1 MPKILIEAIN
11 IEKYFRDQK
20 ILSFDNLKIYAG
32 DKIGIIGANG
42 SGKTT
47 LLNILSGDIKPDK
60 GNINRYCEI
69 SFIKQFG
76 EIEKGSDQKQL
87 KEFKV
92 SKQETIKT
100 LSGGEKTRIKI
111 ASALKSNALI
121 FADEPTSNLDFDGV
135 ELLCQKLNTYE
146 SFLLVSHDRNLI
158 DRLCNK
164 VIEIKDNKL
173 IVYSGNY
180 SFYLEESAKRLKN
193 QQQQYENYIGEKSR
207 LEKSLMGAK
216 QRSKSVRK
224 APNRMGNSEARLH
237 KGKTT
242 EKRKKLDTS
251 ANQIKNHLEK
261 LEVKEKPI
269 ELPKIKMDFLLT
281 NPPLNKV
288 LISGYD
294 LSFSYENKE
303 IFKNASFEI
312 KNGSKAAIYG
322 ENGSGKTTLLNLI
335 NVQYKN
341 INIVPK
347 AKLGYFYQGFENI
360 DLSKTVLENA
370 LENSVQDKETVRL
383 ILARLLFRGDTVFK
397 PSSVLSGGERIKLS
411 LAKIL
416 VSDANILLLDEPTNY
431 LDMQSTE
438 VLQALINDYEGTV
451 LFVSHDKDFVNNV
464 ANNLLIIQ
472 DKKLISFEGNLS
484 TYENRQKEKDNKE
497 NDIEKIALQ
506 MKITEIINKL
516 SLVKDSEKA
525 ALESEYQDLI
535 NKLKSL

>member
-11 IEKYFRDQK
+11 IEKYFGDQK
-20 ILSFDNLKIYAG
+20 IFSFDNLKIYAG

-47 LLNILSGDIKPDK
+47 LLNILSGDILPDK
-60 GNINRYCEI
+60 GNVNRYCQV

-92 SKQETIKT
+92 SKQQTITT
-100 LSGGEKTRIKI
+100 LSGGEKARIKI

-121 FADEPTSNLDFDGV
+121 FADEPTSNLDFNGI
-135 ELLCQKLNTYE
+135 ELLLQKLNTYE

-173 IVYSGNY
+173 IIYKGNY

-193 QQQQYENYIGEKSR
+193 QQQQYENYIEEKIR
-207 LEKSLMGAK
+207 LEKSLLEAK

-224 APNRMGNSEARLH
+224 APSRMGNSEARLH
-237 KGKTT
+237 KGKTA
-242 EKRKKLDTS
+242 EKRKKLDTG

-261 LEVKEKPI
+261 LEVKEKPM
-269 ELPKIKMDFLLT
+269 ELPKIKMDFSLT
-281 NPPLNKV
+281 NPPSNKI
-288 LISGYD
+288 LISSYD

-312 KNGSKAAIYG
+312 KNSNKTAIYG

-335 NVQYKN
+335 NEYNKN

-360 DLSKTVLENA
+360 ELNKSVLENA

-397 PSSVLSGGERIKLS
+397 PASVLSGGERIKLS
-411 LAKIL
+411 LAKLL

-431 LDMQSTE
+431 LDMPSTQ

-464 ANNLLIIQ
+464 ADNLLIIQ
-472 DKKLISFEGNLS
+472 DKKIISFEGNSS
-484 TYENRQKEKDNKE
+484 TYENSQKEKDNKD
-497 NDIEKIALQ
+497 NDIEKISLQ
-506 MKITEIINKL
+506 MKITEIISKL
-516 SLVKDSEKA
+516 SSVKDSEKA
-525 ALESEYQDLI
+525 ALESEYNDLI
-535 NKLKSL
+535 KKLKTL

>member
-1 MPKILIEAIN
+1 MPKILIEAMN
-11 IEKYFRDQK
+11 IEKYFADQK
-20 ILSFDNLKIYAG
+20 IFSFDNLKIYAG

-47 LLNILSGDIKPDK
+47 LLNILSGDILPDK
-60 GNINRYCEI
+60 GSVNRYCQV
-69 SFIKQFG
+69 SFIKQFS
-76 EIEKGSDQKQL
+76 EIEKGSDQKLL

-92 SKQETIKT
+92 SKQQTNTT
-100 LSGGEKTRIKI
+100 LSGGEKARIKI

-121 FADEPTSNLDFDGV
+121 FADEPTSNLDFKGI
-135 ELLCQKLNTYE
+135 ELLFQKLKAYE
-146 SFLLVSHDRNLI
+146 SFLLVSHDKNLI

-173 IVYSGNY
+173 IIYKGNY

-193 QQQQYENYIGEKSR
+193 QQQQYENYIEEKLR
-207 LEKSLMGAK
+207 LEKSLLEAK

-224 APNRMGNSEARLH
+224 APSRMGNSEARLH
-237 KGKTT
+237 KGKTA
-242 EKRKKLDTS
+242 EKRKKLDTG

-261 LEVKEKPI
+261 LEVKEKPM
-269 ELPKIKMDFLLT
+269 ELPKIKMDFSLT
-281 NPPLNKV
+281 NPPSNKI
-288 LISGYD
+288 LISSYD

-312 KNGSKAAIYG
+312 KNSSKTAIYG

-335 NVQYKN
+335 NEYNKN

-347 AKLGYFYQGFENI
+347 SKLGYFYQGFENI
-360 DLSKTVLENA
+360 ELNKSVLENA
-370 LENSVQDKETVRL
+370 LEKSVQDKETVRL

-397 PSSVLSGGERIKLS
+397 PASVLSGGERIKLS
-411 LAKIL
+411 LAKLL

-431 LDMQSTE
+431 LDMPSTQ

-464 ANNLLIIQ
+464 ADNLLIIQ
-472 DKKLISFEGNLS
+472 DKKIISFEGNLS
-484 TYENRQKEKDNKE
+484 TYENSQKEKDNKD
-497 NDIEKIALQ
+497 NDIEKISLQ
-506 MKITEIINKL
+506 MKITEIISKL
-516 SLVKDSEKA
+516 SSVKDSEKA
-525 ALESEYQDLI
+525 ALESEYNDLI
-535 NKLKSL
+535 KKLRTL